1 MLGDDPFRQAFEMHG
16 GHQYVDVLG
25 AVAQPGGHVDGRAD
39 VVVAF
44 EEQGMAGGEAGAQRE
59 RGAHARR
66 PPGEVGRELD
76 TGPLLDGDDHAS
88 VTEPFGDPYT
98 PFGSHFANQR
108 AERAEDAS
116 GGIIA
121 VGGRVVREPRQIDE
135 DEGPR
140 YSHPTDRTALPDDDQ
155 VPPLRYVCHMAPRF
169 TYSRWDGTQRGFD
182 LDADLLFDQLTDELL
197 YHGDV
202 NAALRRMMQEG
213 MRGPDGERLDGLRD
227 MLDRLRHE
235 RQNRLEQSNLGG
247 VYDEIAAELD
257 DIIDEERHAIENA
270 VRDAEASGEQR
281 RADAAHNTA
290 AERNMRLDLMPD
302 DLAGKVR
309 ELSAYDFE
317 SADAQQRFEQMMDK
331 LRQQLMQQA
340 VDQMSD
346 GLQNMTPADMQR
358 MKDMLAALN
367 EMLEKHQQGEDPGFE
382 QFMEEFG
389 DFFPEDPQSVEE
401 LLEAMAKRMAAM
413 QAMLN
418 SMTPD
423 QRAQLQQLS
432 DQLLSDMDLQWQMGQ
447 LGANL
452 QQMFP
457 QLNWGQ
463 SYDFDGQD
471 PMGFDQAMQAMADL
485 GDLDQLEHLLQ
496 SATNPGALAEAD
508 MDRVRELLGDDA
520 AASLERLSQ
529 LTKMLEEAGLI
540 ENKEGRLEL
549 TPRGLRAIGSNAL
562 RDLFTKL
569 TKEHV
574 GQHQTHELGQG
585 HERTYQTKAYE
596 FGDPFQLDLHNTIRN
611 ALRRTGQGTPVRLE
625 PDDFEIERTEH
636 LTRSSTVLMLDLS
649 MSMPMRDNFLPAKK
663 VAMALHHL
671 ISSQFPRDYLGLVGF
686 SETARVITADQLPE
700 VSWDFVY
707 GTNMHHGFTLA
718 RQLLSKQTGT
728 KQIIM
733 ITDGEPTAHVTP
745 QGDVYFNY
753 PPVRE
758 TIEATL
764 REVVRCTRDQIR
776 INTFVLDATTALTQF
791 IERLTEINGGRAF
804 YTTNEAL
811 GDYVLVDF
819 LEHRRR
825 MTQRRAG

>member
-1 MLGDDPFRQAFEMHG
+1 
-16 GHQYVDVLG
+16 
-25 AVAQPGGHVDGRAD
+25 
-39 VVVAF
+39 
-44 EEQGMAGGEAGAQRE
+44 MAA
-59 RGAHARR
+59 
-66 PPGEVGRELD
+66 
-76 TGPLLDGDDHAS
+76 
-88 VTEPFGDPYT
+88 
-98 PFGSHFANQR
+98 
-108 AERAEDAS
+108 
-116 GGIIA
+116 
-121 VGGRVVREPRQIDE
+121 
-135 DEGPR
+135 
-140 YSHPTDRTALPDDDQ
+140 
-155 VPPLRYVCHMAPRF
+155 RF

-202 NAALRRMMQEG
+202 NAALRRMMQDG
-213 MRGPDGERLDGLRD
+213 MRGPDGERLDGLRE
-227 MLDRLRHE
+227 MLERLRQE
-235 RQNRLEQSNLGG
+235 REKRLEQSNLGG
-247 VYDEIAAELD
+247 VYDEISDELD

-270 VRDAEASGEQR
+270 VRAAEASGDDR
-281 RADAAHNTA
+281 RSDAARSTA
-290 AERNMRLDLMPD
+290 AERNVRLDLMPN

-309 ELSAYDFE
+309 ELSSYDFE
-317 SADAQQRFEQMMDK
+317 SADAQRRFEQMMDK
-331 LRQQLMQQA
+331 LREQLMQQA
-340 VDQMSD
+340 VDRMSD
-346 GLQNMTPADMQR
+346 GMQGMTAEDMAR

-367 EMLEKHQQGEDPGFE
+367 EMLEKHQRGEDPGFE
-382 QFMEEFG
+382 QFMDEFG
-389 DFFPEDPQSVEE
+389 EFFPEDPQSVEE

-418 SMTPD
+418 SMSPE
-423 QRAQLQQLS
+423 QRAQLQELSQQLM
-432 DQLLSDMDLQWQMGQ
+432 SDMDLQWQMDQ
-447 LGANL
+447 LGSNL

-463 SYDFDGQD
+463 SYDFEGQD
-471 PMGFDQAMQAMADL
+471 PMGMSQAMQAMADM

-496 SATNPGALAEAD
+496 NATNPGALAEAD
-508 MDRVRELLGDDA
+508 MDRVRDLLGDDA
-520 AASLERLSQ
+520 AKSLERLSQ

-574 GQHQTHELGQG
+574 GQHQTHQIGQG
-585 HERTYQTKAYE
+585 HERTYQTKQYE
-596 FGDPFQLDLHNTIRN
+596 FGDPFQLDLHRTIRN
-611 ALRRTGQGTPVRLE
+611 ALGRVGQGTPVKLQ

-686 SETARVITADQLPE
+686 SETARVITASQLPE

-733 ITDGEPTAHVTP
+733 ITDGEPTAHITP

-804 YTTNEAL
+804 YTDNESL